1 MLAITFLRPVRV
13 DKHVLFDQLKFFQQF
28 SGLQPSLF
36 MEFYNN
42 MNLMQENMDN
52 VDFASQCLYKGVNAL
67 EELMLYADDSYNYDI
82 TEVLVIGERAILE
95 EALRTGQSFYP
106 KYLNSRII

>member
-1 MLAITFLRPVRV
+1 
-13 DKHVLFDQLKFFQQF
+13 
-28 SGLQPSLF
+28 

-42 MNLMQENMDN
+42 MNLMEENVDN